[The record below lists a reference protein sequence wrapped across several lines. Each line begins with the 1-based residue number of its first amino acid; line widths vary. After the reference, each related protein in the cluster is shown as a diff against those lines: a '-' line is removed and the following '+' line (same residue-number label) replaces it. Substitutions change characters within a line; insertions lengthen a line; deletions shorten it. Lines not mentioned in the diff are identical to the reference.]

1 MTTGQLIAAL
11 EELPTDQPVD
21 WTLPQLQEH
30 IPALFALQASATAL
44 SMAAIAAFDAK
55 GGGRRA
61 GFRSTADWLGKTTGM
76 SHPGAMVA
84 TARALRD
91 ELPATSA
98 ALHNGTISEEHVRL
112 IRRAHRM
119 LGKDYARIETHI
131 ATVAQHVSVRDMR
144 GFIDRIIQQYHPER
158 TDKDTELAKDKRK
171 AFLSQ
176 SLDGWW
182 HLNGLLDP
190 ETGERLRAALDIYAD
205 STGPQDLRSA
215 PMRCADAL
223 AEIGDKAVADINR
236 TSGHGTVLIRVTVDE
251 LHSRLG
257 VEWPSGALMS
267 RCDVDKMTCS
277 AEVATVIGV
286 NTTTGWQP
294 VNLGFTHRFATA
306 AQRLALVA
314 RDGPTCIHP
323 GCTVKA
329 SRCIAHHIVHWK
341 DGGPSDLSNYG
352 LACGCHHDDLHS
364 GKLVV
369 IVRPDG
375 SYTTAPNPALE

>member
-1 MTTGQLIAAL
+1 MATLRD
-11 EELPTDQPVD
+11 LPTDQPVD

-30 IPALFALQASATAL
+30 IPTLFALQASAAAL

-55 GGGRRA
+55 GGGRQA
-61 GFRSTADWLGKTTGM
+61 GFRSTVDWLGKTTGV

-91 ELPATSA
+91 ELPATADAFESG
-98 ALHNGTISEEHVRL
+98 LISEEHVQV

-119 LGKDYARIETHI
+119 LGKDYARIESP
-131 ATVAQHVSVRDMR
+131 VAHAAERLSVRDLR
-144 GFIDRIIQQYHPER
+144 GFIDRIIQQYRPEH
-158 TDKDTELAKDKRK
+158 TDEEATLAKDKRK

-182 HLNGLLDP
+182 HLTGLLDP
-190 ETGERLRAALDIYAD
+190 ETGERLRAALDVFAD
-205 STGPQDLRSA
+205 KTGPADKRSA

-223 AEIGDKAVADINR
+223 AEIADKAVTDIDR
-236 TSGHGTVLIRVTVDE
+236 ASGRGTVLIRVTVDE
-251 LHSRLG
+251 LQSRLG

-267 RCDVDKMTCS
+267 RSDVDKMTCS

-286 NTTTGWQP
+286 DTTTGWQP
-294 VNLGFTHRFATA
+294 LNVGFTHRFATA

-314 RDGPTCIHP
+314 RDGTTCIHP

-329 SRCIAHHIVHWK
+329 NRCIAHHIVHWK
-341 DGGPSDLSNYG
+341 DGGASDLPNYG
-352 LACGCHHDDLHS
+352 LVCGCHHDDLHS

-375 SYTTAPNPALE
+375 SHTTARSPALQ